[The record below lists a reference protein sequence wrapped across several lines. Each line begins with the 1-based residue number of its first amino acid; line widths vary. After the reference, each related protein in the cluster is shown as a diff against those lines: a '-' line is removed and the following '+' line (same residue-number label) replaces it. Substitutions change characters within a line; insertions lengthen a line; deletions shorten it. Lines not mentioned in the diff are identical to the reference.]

1 MAINSNARS
10 VQPQNS
16 IPNNM
21 GYNNPNVNNIYG
33 FNNGYVMP
41 NQVTPVNPVNINNQ
55 SNG

>member
-1 MAINSNARS
+1 MHVVSNLK
-10 VQPQNS
+10 
-16 IPNNM
+16 I